1 MENIISIKNLSVGFR
16 SQNEKKDV
24 VHSISFEI
32 PKGKTVALV
41 GESGSGKTVTALS
54 ILKLL
59 PYPSA
64 YHGSGEIIYKEQNL
78 LNVTNKKMQAIRGKD
93 ITTIFQEPM
102 SSLNPLHTIEKQVIE
117 ILLIHSKISYLE
129 AAQKTKELLISVGLE
144 EISNRLKSYSYE
156 LSGGQRQRVM
166 IAMSI
171 ANNPDLL
178 IADEPTTALDVTI
191 QMQILKLLKELQ
203 KELNMAILFISHDLA
218 VVKHIADYI
227 CIMKDGKIVEN
238 NTTENIFLRP
248 QHEYT
253 KKLVN
258 FKDFEKNKI
267 ITEEKIIL
275 KIEKLKVW
283 YPIKKGILR
292 RTVSHVKAVDS
303 ISFNLQENRT
313 LGIVGESGSG
323 KTSLVLAI
331 LKLISFKGKIVFDNQ
346 DISLLKNNDFINYR
360 KYMQIIFQDPFSSLS
375 PRMNIKEIISE
386 GLDIHEKN
394 LDDIEKTTMIKKILK
409 EVGMNYE
416 EVYNRFP
423 HEFSG
428 GQRQRIAI
436 ARTLILKPKLLILD
450 EPTSALDVT
459 IQNQI
464 LKLLNSLQKKY
475 KMSYIF
481 ISHDIKVIK
490 SMSDFIMVLKNGKIV
505 ENSSVNDIFKNP
517 LSDYTKNLMRSSLQ

>member
-16 SQNEKKDV
+16 SQNIKKDV
-24 VHSISFEI
+24 VHSISFQI

-54 ILKLL
+54 VLKLL

-64 YHGSGEIIYKEQNL
+64 YHESGEIIYKEQNL
-78 LNVTNKKMQAIRGKD
+78 LNATNRKMQTIRGRN

-102 SSLNPLHTIEKQVIE
+102 SSLNPLHTIEKQIIE
-117 ILLIHSKISYLE
+117 ILLIHSKISYVD
-129 AAQKTKELLISVGLE
+129 AAKKTKELLISVGLE
-144 EISNRLKSYSYE
+144 EVSNRLKSYSYE

-203 KELNMAILFISHDLA
+203 KELNMAILFISHDLT
-218 VVKHIADYI
+218 VVRHIADYI

-267 ITEEKIIL
+267 TTEEKIIL

-331 LKLISFKGKIVFDNQ
+331 LKLISFKGKIFFENQ

-375 PRMNIKEIISE
+375 PRMNVKEIISE
-386 GLDIHEKN
+386 GLDIHEKKLN
-394 LDDIEKTTMIKKILK
+394 DIEKTTMIKKILK
-409 EVGMNYE
+409 EVGMNYD

-464 LKLLNSLQKKY
+464 LELLNSLQKKY

-481 ISHDIKVIK
+481 ISHDIKVIR

-505 ENSSVNDIFKNP
+505 ENGSVNDIFKNP
-517 LSDYTKNLMRSSLQ
+517 VSDYTKNLMHSSL